1 MNLRYTP
8 PYATTAVI
16 YYLLNAKIT
25 KFTTDNIYEGND
37 FNRSGRKHVIE
48 GTSVLQGTTSTQLNN
63 IASALNRPRGLL
75 EIDFGSG
82 TYTTL
87 ADKSDSQAGSQD
99 ARNGPLPSVQ
109 VSEIIGSTTSALLVS
124 FSFTY
129 FSCGDT
135 RIQRF
140 EMNVSQSIDQNGFVK
155 MTKSG
160 SLVVS
165 NKQLTANKKTPMV
178 KEAGM
183 DVTIPNPY
191 PYTTAA
197 EGFGSSPDLY
207 RNLIVGKPNTWFVRT
222 RQDFAID
229 SSLKTLTFTIE
240 DEMVFREFSFPV
252 MSGTASFTYERGLD
266 GTSILGTKTFNCS
279 FEGEKDTQPQAL
291 LAVACEASQARI
303 DWANDLIQSIQ
314 VREPNIYGKNCVEL
328 QIIAKG
334 QGAATIDPKVVGTM
348 FTDPH
353 GTASSTGVLT
363 VTKYTSAY
371 PQYSEYLNTTT
382 GFKWDA
388 CLVPAVISDIVTA
401 PVTNE
406 EENQSPRNVFT
417 AEDGGAG
424 TLTPIPDATDDSDN
438 GMPKEGSPIKHYDAE
453 THYETIDTGCSYL
466 ETVGGE
472 NQFPF
477 QFKLPVV
484 IATQTVKMISMSAT
498 IPIPWE
504 DIDEPSIVI
513 SQKISVKSAA
523 VDASGK
529 PTFAIVATRSFQIQT
544 ANSFNTRLI
553 GTSSLTSSATSG
565 GSMAR
570 RVYSPIQIK
579 TPRNPYSKD
588 WYQNT
593 TTDARGSNGD
603 GEPLDYIR

>member
-1 MNLRYTP
+1 MNLRYIP
-8 PYATTAVI
+8 PYTNTEVI
-16 YYLLNAKIT
+16 YYLVNAKIT

-48 GTSVLQGTTSTQLNN
+48 GTSVLQGTTSVNLSD

-75 EIDFGSG
+75 QIDYGSG
-82 TYTTL
+82 IYSTL
-87 ADKSDSQAGSQD
+87 ADGSDSQSNHQD

-109 VSEIIGSTTSALLVS
+109 VSEIIGNTTSALLVS

-165 NKQLTANKKTPMV
+165 NKQLTADKRTPMV
-178 KEAGM
+178 KETGM
-183 DVTIPNPY
+183 NVTVPNPY
-191 PYTTAA
+191 AYTVSA

-207 RNLIVGKPNTWFVRT
+207 RNLVVGRPNTWFVRT

-240 DEMVFREFSFPV
+240 DEMVFREFSYPV

-266 GTSILGTKTFNCS
+266 GTALLGTKTFNCT

-291 LAVACEASQARI
+291 LAVACEASQSRI
-303 DWANDLIQSIQ
+303 DWAKDFIQSIT

-328 QIIAKG
+328 QVIAKG
-334 QGAATIDPKVVGTM
+334 QGNDTIDPKVVGTM

-353 GTASSTGVLT
+353 GTAATTGVLT

-371 PQYSEYLNTTT
+371 PQYSKYINTTT
-382 GFKWDA
+382 GFKWDP
-388 CLVPAVISDIVTA
+388 CLVPEVITDIVTA
-401 PVTNE
+401 PVVDPT
-406 EENQSPRNVFT
+406 ENQSPRNVFT
-417 AEDGGAG
+417 AEDDGKG

-453 THYETIDTGCSYL
+453 THYETIDTGCGYL

-472 NQFPF
+472 KQFPF

-484 IATQTVKMISMSAT
+484 IATQTVKMVSMSAS

-504 DIDEPSIVI
+504 DINEPSVVI

-529 PTFAIVATRSFQIQT
+529 PTFAIVATRSLQIQT

-553 GTSSLTSSATSG
+553 GTTSLSAVAG

-570 RVYSPIQIK
+570 RVYSPLSIK

-588 WYQNT
+588 WFQNT
-593 TTDARGSNGD
+593 TTDARNSNGD

>member
-1 MNLRYTP
+1 M
-8 PYATTAVI
+8 
-16 YYLLNAKIT
+16 
-25 KFTTDNIYEGND
+25 
-37 FNRSGRKHVIE
+37 
-48 GTSVLQGTTSTQLNN
+48 
-63 IASALNRPRGLL
+63 
-75 EIDFGSG
+75 
-82 TYTTL
+82 
-87 ADKSDSQAGSQD
+87 
-99 ARNGPLPSVQ
+99 
-109 VSEIIGSTTSALLVS
+109 
-124 FSFTY
+124 
-129 FSCGDT
+129 
-135 RIQRF
+135 
-140 EMNVSQSIDQNGFVK
+140 
-155 MTKSG
+155 
-160 SLVVS
+160 
-165 NKQLTANKKTPMV
+165 
-178 KEAGM
+178 
-183 DVTIPNPY
+183 
-191 PYTTAA
+191 
-197 EGFGSSPDLY
+197 
-207 RNLIVGKPNTWFVRT
+207 
-222 RQDFAID
+222 
-229 SSLKTLTFTIE
+229 
-240 DEMVFREFSFPV
+240 
-252 MSGTASFTYERGLD
+252 
-266 GTSILGTKTFNCS
+266 GTKTFNCS

-334 QGAATIDPKVVGTM
+334 QGAGTIDPKVVGTM
-348 FTDPH
+348 FTDLH
-353 GTASSTGVLT
+353 GTVSGGILT

-401 PVTNE
+401 PVTDE
-406 EENQSPRNVFT
+406 TENQSARNVFT
-417 AEDGGAG
+417 AEDDGKG
-424 TLTPIPDATDDSDN
+424 TLTPIPDETDDSDN

-453 THYETIDTGCSYL
+453 THYETIDTGCGYL

-472 NQFPF
+472 KQFPF

-484 IATQTVKMISMSAT
+484 IATQTVKMISMLAT

-504 DIDEPSIVI
+504 DIDEPSVVI

-553 GTSSLTSSATSG
+553 GTASSLTSAAASG

-570 RVYSPIQIK
+570 RVYSPTQIK